1 MYVRKGRKLTVE
13 EVFDFLKN
21 QTNNVSDDILV
32 EYAKQIVKI
41 NDNLLKG
48 RGVYGVLEKAP
59 VSLEKGYHYFS
70 IIYADFDE
78 IRVLYLPKISNL
90 IGAYLNKDKPDIPYF
105 CFRSNV
111 IGMSRLFHATDR
123 LFKFLESLGGCYA
136 QISLL

>member
-59 VSLEKGYHYFS
+59 VSLERGYHYFS
-70 IIYADFDE
+70 IVYAENDD
-78 IRVLYLPKISNL
+78 IRRLYMPKIANL
-90 IGAYLNKDKPDIPYF
+90 IGGYINEGKLDIPGF

-111 IGMSRLFHATDR
+111 IGMYRLLHATDR
-123 LFKFLESLGGCYA
+123 FFKLLETLGGCYA
-136 QISLL
+136 QIFLL